1 MIISLNSLICI
12 VRGNFQISLILDHAN
27 TTFQS
32 FTKVYSKIYIGDEKD
47 ECIMIVRS
55 LCDIGNNI
63 QKIIKLKFHY
73 DDEFYIM

>member
-32 FTKVYSKIYIGDEKD
+32 FTKVYSKIYVGDGKE
-47 ECIMIVRS
+47 
-55 LCDIGNNI
+55 CDIGNNI
-63 QKIIKLKFHY
+63 QKDIKLKFHY
-73 DDEFYIM
+73 DDELYLM